1 MYDVIYMQNLQNKA
15 NETSTAEQKQ
25 SYRYREQQVL
35 ARGEG
40 LGGGKKVGE
49 GD

>member
-1 MYDVIYMQNLQNKA
+1 MMSSICRIYKTKLMKQAKHNRNRIIDTENK
-15 NETSTAEQKQ
+15 
-25 SYRYREQQVL
+25 QVL